1 MRRFVRSY
9 FFPCAT
15 WIGQS
20 RETQHIFPMSATIVL
35 LSQPQQ
41 VFGFKMVIHLTV
53 VKQFG
58 KTGVVII
65 NIAVVQGWIR
75 VLAYSPGLKTVT
87 IPG

>member
-1 MRRFVRSY
+1 
-9 FFPCAT
+9 
-15 WIGQS
+15 
-20 RETQHIFPMSATIVL
+20 MSAAIVL

-41 VFGFKMVIHLTV
+41 VFGLKMVIHLTV

>member
-1 MRRFVRSY
+1 MSDLIFIPVPLGSDKAGRRNT
-9 FFPCAT
+9 FF
-15 WIGQS
+15 
-20 RETQHIFPMSATIVL
+20 RMSAAIVL

-41 VFGFKMVIHLTV
+41 VFRFEMVIHLTV